1 MVTRSETLFVLTRV
15 VFPPEKA
22 LVVESWPLCNP
33 VGVGERPQ
41 SILAGF
47 PHCLKCLPDV
57 EVVPMSYW
65 DTDGS
70 VIPLKLEE
78 GTPTYTE
85 QYKRRLSDSFVQKAV
100 EMLSELAGNFLRGR
114 AVETS
119 HTESLVAK

>member
-1 MVTRSETLFVLTRV
+1 
-15 VFPPEKA
+15 
-22 LVVESWPLCNP
+22 
-33 VGVGERPQ
+33 
-41 SILAGF
+41 
-47 PHCLKCLPDV
+47 
-57 EVVPMSYW
+57 MSYW